1 MTGSNHSPKPRRARR
16 PATDIVHAG
25 REPFAHHGF
34 VNTPVY
40 RGSTV
45 LFRSVESFEKRDQ
58 RYVYGRRGT
67 PTSEAAEAAIA
78 LLEGGARTWLAPS
91 GAAAI
96 ATALLSF
103 TKAGDHILVADTV
116 YQPTRKI
123 CDGPLKRFGV
133 ETTYYDPTIGA
144 GIAELMRPNTTLV
157 YTESPGSLTF
167 EVQDIPAIAAAAHA
181 AGALVALDNTWA
193 SPLYFKPFS
202 RGVDISIQ
210 AGTKYIVGHADAMLG
225 AVTVTEPLA
234 HKLAA
239 EAGGLGICAGTEE
252 MYLGLRGFRTL
263 DVRLER
269 HWRSGLEIA
278 EWLERRPE
286 VARVLHPALPSHPQ
300 HALWKRDFL
309 GASGLFSIV
318 LEPCSKQAVAAMLEG
333 LELFGMGASW
343 GGYESLVLPFDAA
356 RARSATQWQPEGPTV
371 RLHIGL
377 EDVGDLRADLEAGFA
392 RLAAAGSAPVRAQT
406 RAQTRAQARPPAK
419 AQATT
424 ARARKGGRARQ
435 PG

>member
-1 MTGSNHSPKPRRARR
+1 MTGSDQSKRPRRARR
-16 PATDIVHAG
+16 PASDVVQAG
-25 REPFAHHGF
+25 RDPVAHHGF

-45 LFRSVESFEKRDQ
+45 LFRSLESFEKRDQ

-67 PTSEAAEAAIA
+67 PTSEALEGAIA
-78 LLEGGARTWLAPS
+78 HLEGGARTWLAPS

-96 ATALLSF
+96 ATALMCF
-103 TKAGDHILVADTV
+103 TKTGDHILVADTV

-144 GIAELMRPNTTLV
+144 GIARLMRPNTALV

-167 EVQDIPAIAAAAHA
+167 EVQDIPALAAAAHA
-181 AGALVALDNTWA
+181 AGALVVLDNTWA
-193 SPLYFKPFS
+193 SPLYFKPFAH
-202 RGVDISIQ
+202 GADISIQ

-225 AVTVTEPLA
+225 AITVAEPLA
-234 HKLAA
+234 QRLVA

-252 MYLGLRGFRTL
+252 MYLGLRGYRTL

-269 HWRSGLEIA
+269 HWRSGVEVA
-278 EWLERRPE
+278 RWLEGRPE

-300 HALWKRDFL
+300 HALWERDFL

-318 LEPCSKQAVAAMLEG
+318 LKPYTKTAVAALIEG
-333 LELFGMGASW
+333 LELFGLGASW

-356 RARSATQWQPEGPTV
+356 KTRSATIWAPEGPTV

-377 EDVGDLRADLEAGFA
+377 EDVADLKADLEAGFA
-392 RLAAAGSAPVRAQT
+392 RLATS
-406 RAQTRAQARPPAK
+406 
-419 AQATT
+419 
-424 ARARKGGRARQ
+424 
-435 PG
+435 

>member
-1 MTGSNHSPKPRRARR
+1 MTDSNHREAHRR
-16 PATDIVHAG
+16 PATDIVHSG
-25 REPFAHHGF
+25 RDPFAHHGF

-45 LFRSVESFEKRDQ
+45 LFRTLDSFERRDQ

-67 PTSEAAEAAIA
+67 PTSEALEAAIA
-78 LLEGGARTWLAPS
+78 QLEGGARTWLAPS

-133 ETTYYDPTIGA
+133 ETTYYDPMIGA
-144 GIAELMRPNTTLV
+144 GIAQLMRPSTTLV
-157 YTESPGSLTF
+157 YAESPGSLTF
-167 EVQDIPAIAAAAHA
+167 EVQDIPAIAAATHE
-181 AGALVALDNTWA
+181 AGALLAIDNTWA
-193 SPLYFKPFS
+193 SPLYFKPFAH
-202 RGVDISIQ
+202 GADVSIQ

-225 AVTVTEPLA
+225 AITVTEPLA
-234 HKLAA
+234 HRLVT

-269 HWRSGLEIA
+269 HWRSGVEIA
-278 EWLERRPE
+278 RWLEGRPE

-300 HALWKRDFL
+300 HALWQRDFL
-309 GASGLFSIV
+309 GASGLFSVV
-318 LEPCSKQAVAAMLEG
+318 LKPCGKSALAAMLDG
-333 LELFGMGASW
+333 YELFGMGASW
-343 GGYESLVLPFDAA
+343 GGYESLALPFDAA
-356 RARSATQWQPEGPTV
+356 KSRSATAWQPEGPTV
-371 RLHIGL
+371 RLHVGL
-377 EDVGDLRADLEAGFA
+377 EDAGDLKADLEAGFA
-392 RLAAAGSAPVRAQT
+392 RLTAAG
-406 RAQTRAQARPPAK
+406 
-419 AQATT
+419 
-424 ARARKGGRARQ
+424 
-435 PG
+435 